1 MVDEEREP
9 EGEAEVQREPLIVRL
24 TDTEREGERD
34 CEGEMVREMLPVRDI
49 VLAKGEREGL
59 TVAEEVREVEI
70 EPDAQR
76 EAERVTEELCVA
88 LTAPLGELER
98 ELERVREEQ
107 PEDERVTVGQRLT
120 EGLLVEVR
128 AALVVG

>member
-1 MVDEEREP
+1 MVEEEREP
-9 EGEAEVQREPLIVRL
+9 VGEAEVHREPLIVRL

-59 TVAEEVREVEI
+59 TVAEEVREVEM

-76 EAERVTEELCVA
+76 EAERVTEGLRVA
-88 LTAPLGELER
+88 LPAPLGELER

>member
-1 MVDEEREP
+1 M
-9 EGEAEVQREPLIVRL
+9 A
-24 TDTEREGERD
+24 
-34 CEGEMVREMLPVRDI
+34 LP
-49 VLAKGEREGL
+49 
-59 TVAEEVREVEI
+59 T
-70 EPDAQR
+70 
-76 EAERVTEELCVA
+76 
-88 LTAPLGELER
+88 PLGELER